1 MEVVE
6 IERNVFERNDEIA
19 EANRK
24 IYRDKNLFVCNL
36 LSSPGSG
43 KTSIMERVGERFENK
58 VPLGV
63 IVGDV
68 QTDNDAKRLDKY
80 SIQTVQIITNG
91 ACHLDA
97 KMVQKALNKID
108 LDSLKILFIEN
119 VGNLVCPASFNL
131 GEEKKIVIMSTT
143 EGEDKPLKYPPM
155 FFGADVMIINKI
167 DLLPY
172 LSCNVDEIKK
182 NAFKINPKLTVFET
196 SAVTGEGI
204 DELCSWITGNV
215 K

>member
-24 IYRDKNLFVCNL
+24 IYQEKNLFVCNL

-58 VPLGV
+58 IPLGI

-97 KMVQKALNKID
+97 QMVQKALNKID

>member
-24 IYRDKNLFVCNL
+24 IYQEKNLFVCNL

-58 VPLGV
+58 IPLGI

-97 KMVQKALNKID
+97 QMVQKALNKID
-108 LDSLKILFIEN
+108 LDILKILFIEN

>member
-24 IYRDKNLFVCNL
+24 IYQEKNLFVCNL

-58 VPLGV
+58 IPLGV

-80 SIQTVQIITNG
+80 SIQTVQIITNA

-97 KMVQKALNKID
+97 QMVQKAMNKID
-108 LDSLKILFIEN
+108 LDILKVLFIEN

-131 GEEKKIVIMSTT
+131 GEEKKIVILSTT
-143 EGEDKPLKYPPM
+143 EGDNKPLKYPSM

-172 LSCNVDEIKK
+172 LACDIDEIKK
-182 NAFKINPKLTVFET
+182 NACKINPKLTVFET

-204 DELCSWITGNV
+204 DEFCSWIFSNV

>member
-24 IYRDKNLFVCNL
+24 IYQEKNLFVCNL